1 MQNRYK
7 EYTNRELE
15 FIASLK
21 KQGKTNQYIA
31 DATGRTIEG
40 VKSVVTRLGIGNQ
53 PKPLTEFEKAI
64 IMSGDS
70 PMNIAKIVGRTN
82 TQVSQ
87 IRYRLK
93 KKGYGKKIKGEK
105 L

>member
-1 MQNRYK
+1 MENRYK

-15 FIASLK
+15 FIANLK
-21 KQGKTNQYIA
+21 NLGKTNQYIA
-31 DATGRTIEG
+31 DATGRPYEG
-40 VKSVVTRLGIGNQ
+40 IKSVVTRLKLGNL
-53 PKPLTEFEKAI
+53 PPPLTELDKAI

-82 TQVSQ
+82 TQVSR

-93 KKGYGKKIKGEK
+93 KKGYGQK
-105 L
+105 LKVETL

>member
-1 MQNRYK
+1 MENRYK

-15 FIASLK
+15 FIAKLK

-31 DATGRTIEG
+31 DATGRPYEG
-40 VKSVVTRLGIGNQ
+40 IKSVVTRLELGN
-53 PKPLTEFEKAI
+53 PPPPLTEFEKAI

-82 TQVSQ
+82 TQVSR

-93 KKGYGKKIKGEK
+93 KKGYKINHK
-105 L
+105 

>member
-1 MQNRYK
+1 MENRYK

-21 KQGKTNQYIA
+21 KQGRTNQCIA

-40 VKSVVTRLGIGNQ
+40 VKSVVTRLGLGKQ
-53 PKPLTEFEKAI
+53 PKPLTEFDKAI

-70 PMNIAKIVGRTN
+70 PMNISKIVGRTN
-82 TQVSQ
+82 TQVSR

-93 KKGYGKKIKGEK
+93 KKGYKINSKSACI
-105 L
+105 

>member
-1 MQNRYK
+1 MENRYK

-40 VKSVVTRLGIGNQ
+40 VKSVVTRLGVGNQ

-64 IMSGDS
+64 IMSGDA
-70 PMNIAKIVGRTN
+70 PMNIAKIINKTN
-82 TQVSQ
+82 TQIAR

-93 KKGYGKKIKGEK
+93 KKGYGKKLKGEK
-105 L
+105 V

>member
-1 MQNRYK
+1 MENRYK

-21 KQGKTNQYIA
+21 KLGKTNQYIA
-31 DATGRTIEG
+31 DATGRPYEG
-40 VKSVVTRLGIGNQ
+40 IKSVVTRLELGNL
-53 PKPLTEFEKAI
+53 PPPLTGLDKAI

-82 TQVSQ
+82 TQVSR

-93 KKGYGKKIKGEK
+93 KKGYKINHK
-105 L
+105 